1 MNDIHD
7 FALEIEYNA
16 KLAEYRDREVNI
28 QKERLTPDEIDY
40 LLAKGYTLTV
50 ELDNILQQLREQG
63 LVTHGQVVKGFDIEP
78 QQLSLAS

>member
-1 MNDIHD
+1 MNNIND

-16 KLAEYRDREVNI
+16 KLAEYREWDNI
-28 QKERLTPDEIDY
+28 QKKRLDPDEIDY

-50 ELDNILQQLREQG
+50 ECDNVLKQIRDRG
-63 LVTHGQVVKGFDIEP
+63 LVTHSQVVKGFDIEP